1 LQTCRKLI
9 DEGRIG
15 SPVYVRRFNEEEWS
29 QIPLI
34 NDYVEDSRGLG
45 VTEMAEAIEQGRP
58 HRASAELAY
67 HVLDIMHGIHEAAE
81 EGKYYKPWSSEK

>member
-1 LQTCRKLI
+1 
-9 DEGRIG
+9 
-15 SPVYVRRFNEEEWS
+15 
-29 QIPLI
+29 
-34 NDYVEDSRGLG
+34 
-45 VTEMAEAIEQGRP
+45 MAEAIEQGRP